1 MSLSWA
7 HFENRG
13 LTVSDC
19 MHACENGHMLFTK
32 QSQPVG
38 SQFSNVNT
46 PGHKSKYEKVG
57 NGVLLIRIVTSD
69 VSSVGPS
76 SERKHSSCFCS
87 DEGPMLE
94 TLDFTIHIGS
104 TPTFSYFDLYL
115 YTLPTHHTTFF
126 VSTQTALSPEGYIYR
141 CFSVCENNSD
151 LE

>member
-57 NGVLLIRIVTSD
+57 NGVLLIRIVKSD

-115 YTLPTHHTTFF
+115 YSAYASHYVFCFNTDSLITRGLYISLFF
-126 VSTQTALSPEGYIYR
+126 SMRKQ
-141 CFSVCENNSD
+141 
-151 LE
+151 